1 VITFHLSARSN
12 VPPYVQLVEQVRQ
25 ALLNGTLRPGDRL
38 PTVKE
43 VVGSLAI
50 NPNTVLKAYRDL
62 EREGLV
68 EGRQGVGTFV
78 LRRPDGPPPN
88 EQAALERSL
97 ATWIVKAQRAGLA
110 DSDIESMVRT
120 VLRAAGASGEA
131 IA

>member
-1 VITFHLSARSN
+1 VITFHLAAHSN
-12 VPPYVQLVEQVRQ
+12 LPPYVQIVEQVRQ
-25 ALLNGTLRPGDRL
+25 ALLNGVLRPGDRL

-62 EREGLV
+62 ERLGLV

-78 LRRPDGPPPN
+78 TRRPDGPPPN
-88 EQAALERSL
+88 EQAALKRAL
-97 ATWIVKAQRAGLA
+97 TAWVGKARRAGLA
-110 DSDIESMVRT
+110 DADIESMVRA
-120 VLRAAGASGEA
+120 VLATSENEA

>member
-1 VITFHLSARSN
+1 
-12 VPPYVQLVEQVRQ
+12 
-25 ALLNGTLRPGDRL
+25 
-38 PTVKE
+38 
-43 VVGSLAI
+43 VVGSIAI

-78 LRRPDGPPPN
+78 LRRPDGPKPSD
-88 EQAALERSL
+88 QAALERSL
-97 ATWIVKAQRAGLA
+97 MTWIVKAQRAGLA

-120 VLRAAGASGEA
+120 VLRIARAEGEA

>member
-1 VITFHLSARSN
+1 MIRFHLSARSN
-12 VPPYVQLVEQVRQ
+12 LPPYVQLVEQVRQ
-25 ALLNGTLRPGDRL
+25 ALLNSTLRPGDRL

-43 VVGSLAI
+43 VVGTLAI

-88 EQAALERSL
+88 EQAALRRAL
-97 ATWIVKAQRAGLA
+97 AAWIARAQGAGLA
-110 DSDIESMVRT
+110 DSDIESMVRAG
-120 VLRAAGASGEA
+120 LRAAADEA

>member
-1 VITFHLSARSN
+1 MIAFHLTARSN

-43 VVGSLAI
+43 VVGALAI

-78 LRRPDGPPPN
+78 LRRPDGPSPSD
-88 EQAALERSL
+88 QASLRRSL
-97 ATWIVKAQRAGLA
+97 RAWITRAQEAGLA

-120 VLRAAGASGEA
+120 VLRAAAVEETA
-131 IA
+131 